1 MPYLG
6 KAELKNSNIRR
17 WTSTGFSVPVSTIAH
32 GTLGFVPF
40 NEPSTF
46 ITVNGIKQH
55 DTAFSLTAS
64 GIEFSSPLDVGD
76 EVEVVCIF
84 DVGVPVTT
92 ADNTI
97 GIPQLD
103 VTELGHPNYVLTT
116 DGAGN
121 LSFTAKS
128 EETAASLGLVI
139 GTDVQGYHADLT
151 TLATNG
157 IGIGNNQFIQLN
169 GSAQLPA
176 VSGANLTNLPVG
188 DMGGTM
194 TSSIIPDTDDVYD
207 IGSSANKIRDLYLSS
222 NSLHIGSLTVSESS
236 DRLVLPFCTMAGHII
251 PDLDN
256 GYDIGSAEYKIRD
269 LYVSDNSLWVGDD
282 HKITTSSGKK
292 KTKKRKT
299 GKTPKKIYDA
309 LIGDA
314 PKPFLTE
321 TALKNAFKVEIH
333 DPAPDP
339 TLDPGHAN
347 FHPPMHHWLHFAI
360 TNGMGGAVNPENI
373 FDDDED
379 FEEEGGGG
387 LVLLATVDAS
397 DTADVTI
404 DTIFTATYSKYVIEA
419 TDVRVSNSG
428 GQNIIVEREIGSV
441 YGNYNYIQNE
451 HQNGTWS
458 NRTPYITAPLNSS
471 SGQRGASFTMTVYD
485 PANALSVNTGTM
497 FGAAYSGFD
506 SSVPTVI
513 NNFLMSFGPA
523 ALTGIRFKASGGN
536 MSGVFKIYGVTI

>member
-1 MPYLG
+1 
-6 KAELKNSNIRR
+6 
-17 WTSTGFSVPVSTIAH
+17 
-32 GTLGFVPF
+32 
-40 NEPSTF
+40 
-46 ITVNGIKQH
+46 
-55 DTAFSLTAS
+55 
-64 GIEFSSPLDVGD
+64 VGD

-103 VTELGHPNYVLTT
+103 VTELGYPNYVLTT

-194 TSSIIPDTDDVYD
+194 TDHIIPDTDDVYD

-222 NSLHIGSLTVSESS
+222 NSLHIGDADISS
-236 DRLVLPFCTMAGHII
+236 VTDSYGYNQLILPNVQMTGHIL
-251 PDLDN
+251 PDTN
-256 GYDIGSAEYKIRD
+256 AVYDLGSAEKKIRH
-269 LYVSDNSLWVGDD
+269 LFLSDNSLWVGDD
-282 HKITTSSGKK
+282 HKVSVTGGKQR
-292 KTKKRKT
+292 TKKRKK
-299 GKTPKKIYDA
+299 GKIPT
-309 LIGDA
+309 LILNTLVGVA

-321 TALKNAFKVEIH
+321 TELKDQFKIDIH

-339 TLDPGHAN
+339 TVDPGHVD
-347 FHPPMHHWLHFAI
+347 FQPLVHQWLHFAVLH
-360 TNGMGGAVNPENI
+360 GMGGAVNPENI

-387 LVLLATVDAS
+387 LIFLATATASNAADFQITTGDNLITTDYDCYVIDLINCTTSYNNDYISMQLGWTSNGTDTIWQTSQYKNSGSQFVFITNQGANNGVSLSMSIRLWNPLAGAADTHVSWSGAAS
-397 DTADVTI
+397 D
-404 DTIFTATYSKYVIEA
+404 YSEDA
-419 TDVRVSNSG
+419 VSLYG
-428 GQNIIVEREIGSV
+428 GQNCYNNTPMPAFRIFASNGNISGKMNL
-441 YGNYNYIQNE
+441 YG
-451 HQNGTWS
+451 
-458 NRTPYITAPLNSS
+458 ITK
-471 SGQRGASFTMTVYD
+471 G
-485 PANALSVNTGTM
+485 
-497 FGAAYSGFD
+497 
-506 SSVPTVI
+506 
-513 NNFLMSFGPA
+513 
-523 ALTGIRFKASGGN
+523 
-536 MSGVFKIYGVTI
+536 